1 MSGAKK
7 SILML
12 GGSRQQVV
20 AIEKAKALGFRTVL
34 CDYLPDNPGQYAAD
48 VFYQESTTDREL
60 MLEIARKEGV
70 SGVLAYS
77 SDPASPTAGYVAE
90 AMGLPANPLAAI
102 ETMSEKHLFR
112 AFLKEASLPCP
123 QATPFSKDAS
133 VEEVKDLVKD
143 FRFPVVVK
151 PTDSSGSKGVSVLN
165 DLTVLD
171 AAIAHAGVFSR
182 NGTLICEE
190 YIRKTFPH
198 VIGGDIFVVDGEV
211 RFWGLMS
218 CLRDEGLGGLVPVGE
233 KTPSGLSSSQNA
245 AVKDV
250 LQRLVTVLGVRFG
263 ELNVEV
269 IVGEGGVPYVLELGS
284 RAGGNMI
291 PVQLSDAS
299 GVDLVAANVLCA
311 MGEDPG
317 DISWDSAE
325 CEGAYA
331 TYVLHSGTDG
341 VFQGVEKSRAIE
353 PHVYREVVY
362 KEPGEPVEAF
372 DGANK
377 ALGIEFF
384 RFADEAE
391 MDAMLKGISNEI
403 KPIVAA
409 RAASPMTAAKG
420 GEMIP
425 DAKPCGG
432 LKKAASTSN
441 TLGGVAPKW
450 SL

>member
-1 MSGAKK
+1 MSECQK

-48 VFYQESTTDREL
+48 VFYQESTTNRER
-60 MLEIARKEGV
+60 MLEIAREENV

-90 AMGLPANPLAAI
+90 SMGLPTNPLKAI

-112 AFLKEASLPCP
+112 SFMKEVGLPCP
-123 QATPFSKDAS
+123 QAAS
-133 VEEVKDLVKD
+133 FPKGASADEVAGLVRP

-151 PTDSSGSKGVSVLN
+151 PTDSSGSKGVTVL
-165 DLTVLD
+165 DDVTGLD
-171 AAIAHAGVFSR
+171 AAIAHAGEFSR
-182 NGTLICEE
+182 NGILICEE
-190 YIRKTFPH
+190 YIRKSFPH
-198 VIGGDIFVVDGEV
+198 VVGGDIFVVDGRI

-218 CLRDEGLGGLVPVGE
+218 CLRDESLGGLVPVGE
-233 KTPSGLSSSQNA
+233 KIPSGLSAEESGA
-245 AVKDV
+245 IRDV
-250 LQRLVTVLGVRFG
+250 LQRLVTALGVCFG

-269 IVGEGGVPYVLELGS
+269 LVSEGGVPYVLELGS

-317 DISWDSAE
+317 DVSWDSAE

-331 TYVLHSGTDG
+331 TYVLHSGIDG
-341 VFQGVEKSRAIE
+341 VFNGIEKSSAIAKY
-353 PHVYREVVY
+353 VYREVMY
-362 KEPGEPVEAF
+362 KEPGDPVNAF

-377 ALGIEFF
+377 ALGIEFL
-384 RFADEAE
+384 RFANGSE
-391 MDAMLKGISNEI
+391 MDAML
-403 KPIVAA
+403 
-409 RAASPMTAAKG
+409 
-420 GEMIP
+420 
-425 DAKPCGG
+425 
-432 LKKAASTSN
+432 
-441 TLGGVAPKW
+441 GGVFREINPVVEVAR
-450 SL
+450 

>member
-1 MSGAKK
+1 MSGSQR

-20 AIEKAKALGFRTVL
+20 AIEKAKELGFRTVL

-48 VFYQESTTDREL
+48 VFYQESTTDRER
-60 MLEIARKEGV
+60 MLEIARKENV

-90 AMGLPANPLAAI
+90 AMGLPTNPLKAI

-112 AFLKEASLPCP
+112 AFLKKAGLPCP
-123 QATPFSKDAS
+123 QAVPFAKDAS
-133 VEEVKDLVKD
+133 AEEVGVLTRG
-143 FRFPVVVK
+143 FHFPIVVK
-151 PTDSSGSKGVSVLN
+151 PTDSSGSKGVSVLE
-165 DLTVLD
+165 DLSGLD
-171 AAIAHAGVFSR
+171 AAIAHAGSFSR
-182 NGTLICEE
+182 NGMLICEE

-198 VIGGDIFVVDGEV
+198 VIGGDIFVVDGVV

-233 KTPSGLSSSQNA
+233 KTPSGLSTGECV

-250 LQRLVTVLGVRFG
+250 LQRLVAALGVRFG

-311 MGEDPG
+311 MGENPG
-317 DISWDSAE
+317 DVAWDSAE
-325 CEGAYA
+325 CAGAYA
-331 TYVLHSGTDG
+331 TYVLHSGVEG
-341 VFQGVEKSRAIE
+341 VFRGVEKSEAVK
-353 PHVYREVVY
+353 PHVYREVLY
-362 KEPGEPVEAF
+362 KEPGEAVEAF

-377 ALGIEFF
+377 ALGIEFL

-391 MDAMLKGISNEI
+391 MNPMLEAISREMR
-403 KPIVAA
+403 PVVETA
-409 RAASPMTAAKG
+409 R
-420 GEMIP
+420 
-425 DAKPCGG
+425 
-432 LKKAASTSN
+432 
-441 TLGGVAPKW
+441 
-450 SL
+450 

>member
-1 MSGAKK
+1 MSATQK

-20 AIEKAKALGFRTVL
+20 AIEKAKALGYRTVL

-90 AMGLPANPLAAI
+90 MMGLPTNPLKAI
-102 ETMSEKHLFR
+102 ETMSEKHMFR
-112 AFLKEASLPCP
+112 AFLKNAGLPCP
-123 QATPFSKDAS
+123 QAVSFSKTATAR
-133 VEEVKDLVKD
+133 EVSELTRYFK
-143 FRFPVVVK
+143 FPIVVK
-151 PTDSSGSKGVSVLN
+151 PTDSSGSKGV
-165 DLTVLD
+165 TVLED
-171 AAIAHAGVFSR
+171 LSELGRAVSHAAEFSR
-182 NGTLICEE
+182 NGVLICEE
-190 YIRKTFPH
+190 YIQKTFPH
-198 VIGGDIFVVDGEV
+198 VVGGDIFVVDGEV

-218 CLRDEGLGGLVPVGE
+218 CLRDESLGGLVPVGE
-233 KTPSGLSSSQNA
+233 KTPSGLSIRQND

-250 LQRLVTVLGVRFG
+250 LQRLVTALGVQFG

-269 IVGEGGVPYVLELGS
+269 IIGRDDVPYVLELGS

-291 PVQLSDAS
+291 PLQLSDAS
-299 GVDLVAANVLCA
+299 GIDLVAANVKCA

-317 DISWDSAE
+317 SIAWDSVE

-331 TYVLHSGTDG
+331 TYVLHSGING
-341 VFQGVEKSRAIE
+341 VFHGVEKSDDIA

-362 KEPGEPVEAF
+362 KRLGDKVEAF

-377 ALGIEFF
+377 ALGIEFL
-384 RFADEAE
+384 RFANTSEMEASLARISSDLRPVV
-391 MDAMLKGISNEI
+391 DAS
-403 KPIVAA
+403 
-409 RAASPMTAAKG
+409 
-420 GEMIP
+420 
-425 DAKPCGG
+425 
-432 LKKAASTSN
+432 
-441 TLGGVAPKW
+441 
-450 SL
+450 

>member
-1 MSGAKK
+1 MSGGQR

-20 AIEKAKALGFRTVL
+20 AIERAKQLGFRTVL
-34 CDYLPDNPGQYAAD
+34 CDYLPDNPGQFVAD
-48 VFYQESTTDREL
+48 VFYQESTTDRER
-60 MLEIARKEGV
+60 MLDIARKEGV

-90 AMGLPANPLAAI
+90 AMGLPTNPLKAI

-112 AFLKEASLPCP
+112 ASLKEVGLPCP
-123 QATPFSKDAS
+123 QTAPFPEGAS
-133 VEEVKDLVKD
+133 AEEVAGLVEG

-151 PTDSSGSKGVSVLN
+151 PTDSSGSKGVSVL
-165 DLTVLD
+165 DGLSGLD
-171 AAIAHAGVFSR
+171 AAIAHAGEFSR

-190 YIRKTFPH
+190 YIRKSFPH

-218 CLRDEGLGGLVPVGE
+218 CLRDEGLGGLVPVGK
-233 KTPSGLSSSQNA
+233 KTPSGLSTGENA

-250 LQRLVTVLGVRFG
+250 LQRLVTALGVRFG

-299 GVDLVAANVLCA
+299 GRDLVAANVLCA

-317 DISWDSAE
+317 DLAWDSAS
-325 CEGAYA
+325 CDGAYV
-331 TYVLHSGTDG
+331 TYVLHSGVDG
-341 VFQGVEKSRAIE
+341 VFGGVEKSDVIA
-353 PHVYREVVY
+353 PHVYREVIY
-362 KEPGEPVEAF
+362 KQPGEPVEAF

-377 ALGIEFF
+377 ALGIEFL
-384 RFADEAE
+384 RFAGEAE
-391 MDAMLKGISNEI
+391 MNATLEDISREI
-403 KPIVAA
+403 NPIVVPA
-409 RAASPMTAAKG
+409 
-420 GEMIP
+420 
-425 DAKPCGG
+425 
-432 LKKAASTSN
+432 
-441 TLGGVAPKW
+441 
-450 SL
+450 

>member
-1 MSGAKK
+1 MSRGQKT
-7 SILML
+7 ILML

-20 AIEKAKALGFRTVL
+20 AIEKAKELGFRTVL
-34 CDYLPDNPGQYAAD
+34 CDYLPDNPGQHSAD

-60 MLEIARKEGV
+60 MLEIARRENVG
-70 SGVLAYS
+70 GVLAYS

-90 AMGLPANPLAAI
+90 AMGLPTNPLAAI

-112 AFLKEASLPCP
+112 VFLKEVGLPCP
-123 QATPFSKDAS
+123 QAASFPEDAS
-133 VEEVKDLVKD
+133 AEEVADLVKG

-151 PTDSSGSKGVSVLN
+151 PTDSSGSKGVSVLD
-165 DLTVLD
+165 DLTALD
-171 AAIAHAGVFSR
+171 AAIAHAGEFSR

-233 KTPSGLSSSQNA
+233 KTPSGLSARENK
-245 AVKDV
+245 AVRDI
-250 LQRLVTVLGVRFG
+250 LQRLVTALGVRFG

-269 IVGEGGVPYVLELGS
+269 IVGKGGVPYVLELGS

-299 GVDLVAANVLCA
+299 GVDLVAANILCA

-317 DISWDSAE
+317 DISWDSVE

-331 TYVLHSGTDG
+331 TYVLHSEVGG
-341 VFQGVEKSRAIE
+341 VFEGVEKSDVIT

-362 KEPGEPVEAF
+362 KKPGEAVEAF

-377 ALGIEFF
+377 ALGIEFL

-391 MDAMLKGISNEI
+391 MDVMLDGISNEI
-403 KPIVAA
+403 RPVVVSA
-409 RAASPMTAAKG
+409 
-420 GEMIP
+420 
-425 DAKPCGG
+425 
-432 LKKAASTSN
+432 
-441 TLGGVAPKW
+441 
-450 SL
+450 

>member
-1 MSGAKK
+1 MSVLKK

-34 CDYLPDNPGQYAAD
+34 CDYLPDNPGQYVAD
-48 VFYQESTTDREL
+48 TFYQASTTDREL
-60 MLEIARKEGV
+60 MLKIARKEEV

-90 AMGLPANPLAAI
+90 AMGLPTNPLKAI

-112 AFLKEASLPCP
+112 TFLKKAGLPCP
-123 QATPFSKDAS
+123 QAVSFSRCAT
-133 VEEVKDLVKD
+133 VEEVTHLVES
-143 FRFPVVVK
+143 FRLPIVVK

-165 DLTVLD
+165 DLSGIGR
-171 AAIAHAGVFSR
+171 AIEHASEFSR

-190 YIRKTFPH
+190 YIRKTFPY
-198 VIGGDIFVVDGEV
+198 VIGGDIFVVDGKV
-211 RFWGLMS
+211 LFWGLMS
-218 CLRDEGLGGLVPVGE
+218 CLRDEGLGGLVPVG
-233 KTPSGLSSSQNA
+233 KKSPSGLSADANS

-250 LQRLVTVLGVRFG
+250 LQRLVTALGVRFG

-269 IVGEGGVPYVLELGS
+269 ILGEDGVPYVLELGS

-299 GVDLVAANVLCA
+299 GIDLVGANVLCA

-317 DISWDSAE
+317 DISWDSSV

-331 TYVLHSGTDG
+331 TYVLHSNVDG
-341 VFQGVEKSRAIE
+341 VFRGIANSDAIR
-353 PHVYREVVY
+353 PHIYRNVIY
-362 KEPGEPVEAF
+362 KQPGEPAEAF

-377 ALGIEFF
+377 ALGIEFL
-384 RFADEAE
+384 RFDGEAE
-391 MDAMLKGISNEI
+391 MNGFLSSIGNHIWAEI
-403 KPIVAA
+403 
-409 RAASPMTAAKG
+409 G
-420 GEMIP
+420 
-425 DAKPCGG
+425 
-432 LKKAASTSN
+432 
-441 TLGGVAPKW
+441 
-450 SL
+450 

>member
-1 MSGAKK
+1 MSCLRK

-20 AIEKAKALGFRTVL
+20 AIERAKELGFRTVL
-34 CDYLPDNPGQYAAD
+34 CDYLPDNPGQYSAD
-48 VFYQESTTDREL
+48 VWYQESTTDREL
-60 MLEIARKEGV
+60 MLQIARRENVG
-70 SGVLAYS
+70 GVLAYS

-90 AMGLPANPLAAI
+90 ALGLPTNPLKAI
-102 ETMSEKHLFR
+102 EIMSEKHLFR
-112 AFLKEASLPCP
+112 AFLREAGLPCP
-123 QATPFSKDAS
+123 QAAS
-133 VEEVKDLVKD
+133 FPKGASAEEVAHLASG
-143 FRFPVVVK
+143 FRLPIVVK
-151 PTDSSGSKGVSVLN
+151 PTDSSGSKGV
-165 DLTVLD
+165 TVLD
-171 AAIAHAGVFSR
+171 DLSGLGDAIAHAGGFSR

-190 YIRKTFPH
+190 YIRKSFPH

-218 CLRDEGLGGLVPVGE
+218 CLRDEGLGGLVPVGK
-233 KTPSGLSSSQNA
+233 KTPSGLSVGENA

-250 LQRLVTVLGVRFG
+250 LQRLVTALGVRFG

-317 DISWDSAE
+317 NLAWDSAE
-325 CEGAYA
+325 CDGAWA
-331 TYVLHSGTDG
+331 TYVLHSGECG
-341 VFQGVEKSRAIE
+341 VFQGVEKSDEIA
-353 PHVYREVVY
+353 PHVYREVIY
-362 KEPGEPVEAF
+362 KQPGEPVEAF

-377 ALGIEFF
+377 ALGIEFL

-391 MDAMLKGISNEI
+391 MDAMLAGVSREI
-403 KPIVAA
+403 KPIA
-409 RAASPMTAAKG
+409 RLA
-420 GEMIP
+420 
-425 DAKPCGG
+425 
-432 LKKAASTSN
+432 
-441 TLGGVAPKW
+441 
-450 SL
+450 

>member
-1 MSGAKK
+1 MNCAKK

-34 CDYLPDNPGQYAAD
+34 CDYLPDNPGQFSAD
-48 VFYQESTTDREL
+48 VWYQESTTDREL
-60 MLEIARKEGV
+60 MLDIARKENV

-90 AMGLPANPLAAI
+90 TLGLPTNPLSAI

-112 AFLKEASLPCP
+112 AFLKQAGLPCP
-123 QATPFSKDAS
+123 QAVSFTKGSSAGEVAAL
-133 VEEVKDLVKD
+133 VEG
-143 FRFPVVVK
+143 FRFPIVVK
-151 PTDSSGSKGVSVLN
+151 PTDSSGSKGVSVLE
-165 DLTVLD
+165 DLSALD
-171 AAIAHAGVFSR
+171 AAIAHASGFSR

-198 VIGGDIFVVDGEV
+198 VIGGDIFVVNGEV

-218 CLRDEGLGGLVPVGE
+218 CLRDEGLGGLVPVGK
-233 KTPSGLSSSQNA
+233 KTPSGLSARESA

-250 LQRLVTVLGVRFG
+250 LQRLVAALGVRFG

-299 GVDLVAANVLCA
+299 GRDLVAANVLCA

-317 DISWDSAE
+317 DIAWDSAE
-325 CEGAYA
+325 CKGAYA

-341 VFQGVEKSRAIE
+341 VFEGVEKSEAIG
-353 PHVYREVVY
+353 PHVYREVIY
-362 KEPGEPVEAF
+362 KERGEAVEAF

-377 ALGIEFF
+377 ALGIEFL
-384 RFADEAE
+384 RFAEEAE
-391 MDAMLKGISNEI
+391 MDEI
-403 KPIVAA
+403 LRSITREIRSVVVA
-409 RAASPMTAAKG
+409 RG
-420 GEMIP
+420 Q
-425 DAKPCGG
+425 
-432 LKKAASTSN
+432 
-441 TLGGVAPKW
+441 
-450 SL
+450 

>member
-1 MSGAKK
+1 MSNDVK

-20 AIEKAKALGFRTVL
+20 AIEKAKELGFRTVL
-34 CDYLPDNPGQYAAD
+34 CDYLPDNPGQYVAD
-48 VFYQESTTDREL
+48 VFYQESTTDRER
-60 MLEIARKEGV
+60 MLEIARAEGV

-90 AMGLPANPLAAI
+90 QLGLPTNPLAAI

-112 AFLKEASLPCP
+112 AFLKEAGLPCP
-123 QATPFSKDAS
+123 QAFGFDRDAS
-133 VEEVKDLVKD
+133 PEEVAARAEG
-143 FRFPVVVK
+143 FRFPLVVK
-151 PTDSSGSKGVSVLN
+151 PTDSSGSKGV
-165 DLTVLD
+165 TVLED
-171 AAIAHAGVFSR
+171 LSGLEGAIAHAAEFSR
-182 NGTLICEE
+182 NGVLICEE
-190 YIRKTFPH
+190 YIRKAFPH

-233 KTPSGLSSSQNA
+233 KTPSGLSTRQNA

-250 LQRLVTVLGVRFG
+250 LQRLVTALGVRFG

-269 IVGEGGVPYVLELGS
+269 IVGDGDVPYVLELGS

-291 PVQLSDAS
+291 PVQLTDAS

-317 DISWDSAE
+317 DIAWDSAE
-325 CEGAYA
+325 CDGAYA
-331 TYVLHSGTDG
+331 TYVLHSGVDG
-341 VFQGVEKSRAIE
+341 AYEGVEKSDAIA

-362 KEPGEPVEAF
+362 KEPGDPVEAF

-377 ALGIEFF
+377 ALGIEFL
-384 RFADEAE
+384 RFDGESQ
-391 MDAMLKGISNEI
+391 MNAMLEAIASEI
-403 KPIVAA
+403 RPVV
-409 RAASPMTAAKG
+409 R
-420 GEMIP
+420 
-425 DAKPCGG
+425 
-432 LKKAASTSN
+432 
-441 TLGGVAPKW
+441 
-450 SL
+450 